1 MTDQDGR
8 LVSVVV
14 PAHNEEATVARFVE
28 LTAKAFAQLGRPWE
42 LLYVDDGSTDGTAA
56 AVQAAARAEPRVRLV
71 RQRRNLGLTEALN
84 RGFREAHGAVIVF
97 LPADLESDPEID
109 VPLLLDKL
117 DEGYD
122 VVAGWRQG
130 RRDGKR
136 FASRL
141 ANVTCRA
148 LFGLDVHDMNWIKAF
163 RREVTDSLALRSSWH
178 RYILVMA
185 HNEGWRIGEVKVPYE
200 PRRAGRSKFGFSRLP
215 VSFLD
220 VVTLK
225 FLLTFQRRPAI
236 FFGALGSGMI
246 GAGVLLW
253 AYLLWSFV
261 SSHTQYRPLMLVAG
275 IAVLAGLLV
284 VLVGPAGGRGGGP
297 SGPQT
302 TLPGIRGRGVR
313 DPAGLVG
320 AHLAARHP
328 LRPLLEDEG
337 RRRRRGP
344 AQLRHP
350 AGGLHQRRLAAERV
364 HPVGGHRQLPRAARP
379 LPGPAGGRG
388 RAGAAADQLA
398 GPAVDP
404 GGRRGLA
411 GRRSG
416 ARLQRHPAA
425 VHAAGGD
432 RKSTRLNS

>member
-1 MTDQDGR
+1 MRRGGSGGVHARPTNCDHVTMTDQEGQ

-14 PAHNEEATVARFVE
+14 PAHNEESTVAVFVE
-28 LTAKAFAQLGRPWE
+28 RTAKAFAQLGRPWE

-56 AVQAAARAEPRVRLV
+56 AVEAAARAEPRVRLV

-84 RGFREAHGAVIVF
+84 RGFREANGAVIVF
-97 LPADLESDPEID
+97 LPADLESDPETD

-136 FASRL
+136 FASRV

-200 PRRAGRSKFGFSRLP
+200 PRQAGRSKFGFSRLP

-253 AYLLWSFV
+253 AYLLWSFL

-275 IAVLAGLLV
+275 IAMLAGLLV
-284 VLVGPAGGRGGGP
+284 ILVGFLAE
-297 SGPQT
+297 
-302 TLPGIRGRGVR
+302 
-313 DPAGLVG
+313 LVVNVSE
-320 AHLAARHP
+320 RVE
-328 LRPLLEDEG
+328 RLE
-337 RRRRRGP
+337 
-344 AQLRHP
+344 
-350 AGGLHQRRLAAERV
+350 RRLDDDS
-364 HPVGGHRQLPRAARP
+364 RP
-379 LPGPAGGRG
+379 
-388 RAGAAADQLA
+388 
-398 GPAVDP
+398 
-404 GGRRGLA
+404 
-411 GRRSG
+411 
-416 ARLQRHPAA
+416 
-425 VHAAGGD
+425 
-432 RKSTRLNS
+432 